1 MSVLGYYVTGVSNM
15 PMYCWECSKCKKQDT
30 VVRSFAEYDVPPE
43 EEKSDSC
50 EKHDWVR
57 DIGANITVVKG
68 NHFGKKGS
76 W

>member
-1 MSVLGYYVTGVSNM
+1 M
-15 PMYCWECSKCKKQDT
+15 
-30 VVRSFAEYDVPPE
+30 RSFAEYENPPE
-43 EEKSDSC
+43 ETKSETC
-50 EKHDWVR
+50 EEHEWTR